1 MDEPIILGVADGVG
15 GWRKY
20 GIDPSEF
27 SSRLMKH
34 CADIVKSGDFEPTR
48 PDLII
53 GKAFTALAEAPRP
66 VG

>member
-1 MDEPIILGVADGVG
+1 MADGVG

-27 SSRLMKH
+27 SSHLMKH
-34 CADIVKSGDFEPTR
+34 CESIIQSGEFQPNR

-53 GKAFTALAEAPRP
+53 GKAFEKLSVSPRP
-66 VG
+66 IG